1 MGGLNELDDLL
12 LDLPADDEGNA
23 RSALALFG
31 NEFAYSSAL
40 GWMHWTG
47 THWKSDPSEA
57 EVDRAILAVLKQRR
71 VLAVTTGKEAIVK
84 ATPGSRKRV
93 NDAKGLFRSFVAI
106 EDTEFDVYADLLNVA
121 NGVLDLRTKELLPHD
136 PRYRFTYCI
145 DVPYEPVAD
154 MAPWLEFLCGA
165 IQASPGILDYLQMV
179 VGYMLTGHTNEECLW
194 YAHGPMRSGK
204 GTFTETLLRL
214 LGHPLSVEV
223 DFATFTAKREGDTQN
238 FDLAPLKP
246 ARLIVTSESNRYE
259 SLNTGKVKQLT
270 GGNFIR
276 CAFKHRAHF
285 TFRPQFKA
293 WLVSNHAV
301 SADVDDDAL
310 WYRLKVISFPNS
322 RAGAEDKQLKDRLKQ
337 PAVLAGVLRWA
348 VDGAAAW
355 YASPAGLV
363 HPDVIRTNTQ
373 EHRGELDMLGAWL
386 EERCDLAYD
395 TFTAHSVLYASY
407 IGWCRDN
414 GVEPKRAKGFSQGLK
429 AKGLDG
435 TLKKVNG
442 EVFRVIT
449 GIRLRNG

>member
-1 MGGLNELDDLL
+1 MGGLNEADELL

-23 RSALALFG
+23 RSAVALFG
-31 NEFAYSSAL
+31 NEFAYCAAL

-71 VLAVTTGKEAIVK
+71 VLAVNAGKEAIVK

-93 NDAKGLFRSFVAI
+93 NDAKGLFRSFVAV
-106 EDTEFDVYADLLNVA
+106 EADEFDAYPDLLNVA
-121 NGVLDLRTKELLPHD
+121 NGVLDLRTQELLPHD
-136 PRYRFTYCI
+136 PRFRFTYCI
-145 DVPYEPVAD
+145 EVPYEPSAESSIWE
-154 MAPWLEFLCGA
+154 AFLAEAVQNG
-165 IQASPGILDYLQMV
+165 PGILAYLQMV

-214 LGHPLSVEV
+214 LGLPLAIEV

-259 SLNTGKVKQLT
+259 ALNTGKVKQLT
-270 GGNFIR
+270 GGNYIR

-285 TFRPQFKA
+285 TYRPQFKA
-293 WLVSNHAV
+293 WLVSNHQV

-310 WYRLKVISFPNS
+310 WYRVKVISFPNS
-322 RAGAEDKQLKDRLKQ
+322 HAGAEDKRLKDRLRE
-337 PAVLAGVLRWA
+337 PAVLSGVLRWA

-355 YASPAGLV
+355 YASPVGLV
-363 HPDVIRTNTQ
+363 HPTAIQSNTQ
-373 EHRGELDMLGAWL
+373 EHRGELDMLGAWID
-386 EERCDLAYD
+386 ERCEIAYD
-395 TFTAHSVLYASY
+395 TYTAHSVLYTNY
-407 IGWCRDN
+407 LGWCKDN
-414 GVEPKRAKGFSQGLK
+414 GVEPKKAKGFSQGLK
-429 AKGLDG
+429 GKGLELG
-435 TLKKVNG
+435 LKKVNG
-442 EVFRVIT
+442 DVFRIVN
-449 GIRLRNG
+449 GLRLR